1 MASSD
6 PPFDAADEPTT
17 QPLRRR
23 QSAQA
28 LDAGETP
35 AAAADDAGAA
45 AQPSRDAAAADGR
58 KPAGGDPARVLRQNT
73 NWFEPGFG
81 TEDDPPTTV
90 TQPVEQ
96 AAQETA
102 EPTPPEAAEPALRT
116 SSADPLE
123 GAPVENR
130 RAAASEPEPESV
142 RAAEDTV

>member
-17 QPLRRR
+17 QPLRRP
-23 QSAQA
+23 QAQA

-45 AQPSRDAAAADGR
+45 PQPSRDAAAADGR

-73 NWFEPGFG
+73 NWFEPSFG

-102 EPTPPEAAEPALRT
+102 EPTPPEAAEPVLRT

-123 GAPVENR
+123 GVLLQD
-130 RAAASEPEPESV
+130 PEEL
-142 RAAEDTV
+142 RLQRQR